1 MRERTNDPDLEFV
14 RHSQRGD
21 ETAFGELVRRHQQPV
36 FRFCVRILKNAEDAE
51 DIAQETFVQAYRN
64 IKKFRPKAKFST
76 WLFTIARNLSLN
88 LIRDEK
94 RGRRIM
100 VSVDDDNA
108 GVNLVDDAARRPDR
122 LATGGETSELVRTAI
137 DKLLPDH
144 KTIIVLRDLEGFSY
158 DEIAE
163 VMNCRA
169 GTVKSRL
176 SRARQHLKE
185 ILVRVMQ
192 DGDLI

>member
-1 MRERTNDPDLEFV
+1 MRERTNDPDLELV
-14 RHSQRGD
+14 RGSQRGD
-21 ETAFGELVRRHQQPV
+21 EAAFAELVRRHQQPV

-64 IKKFRPKAKFST
+64 IGRFRPKAKFST

-100 VSVDDDNA
+100 VSVDDENA
-108 GVNLVDDAARRPDR
+108 GVNLVADAARRPDR
-122 LATGGETSELVRTAI
+122 QAAGGETSELVRAAI
-137 DKLLPDH
+137 DKLMPAH
-144 KTIIVLRDLEGFSY
+144 KTIIVLRDLEGLSY

-163 VMNCRA
+163 VMKCRA

-185 ILVRVMQ
+185 LMVRVMQ